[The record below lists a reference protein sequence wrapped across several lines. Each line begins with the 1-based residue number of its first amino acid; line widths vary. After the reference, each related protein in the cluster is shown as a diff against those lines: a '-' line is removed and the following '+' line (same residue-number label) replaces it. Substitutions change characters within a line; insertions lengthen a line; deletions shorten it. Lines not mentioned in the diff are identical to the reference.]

1 MTTKFRQFRNVPGQ
15 ALLAALACLLV
26 LLGAVPALAQPSPS
40 GANMTAPTSSGPAGG
55 PDYNYILGPSDVVHV
70 EALNHPDF
78 NIKTTIGA
86 DGTIQLPYIGS
97 FNAANMTVSALHD
110 RVLDDLKRKGIFSN
124 VTLDVEVLSFGSR
137 YVTVL
142 GGVGTPGLVP
152 VDRAYRLSEILARA
166 GGVREGGSD
175 YVDWTSKAGTTRR
188 IAIEDLA
195 TGGPALDPYVSP
207 GDKIYVPTA
216 VFYIKGQVK
225 APGAY
230 PVGLNMT
237 LAMALARGGGLTD
250 MGSNHNIVVIRNNA
264 EIDAKDLGFQI
275 QPNDVIDVGESW
287 F

>member
-1 MTTKFRQFRNVPGQ
+1 MTTKLSQLRSISGRV
-15 ALLAALACLLV
+15 LLAALAGLFLFM
-26 LLGAVPALAQPSPS
+26 GPVPVLAQPVP
-40 GANMTAPTSSGPAGG
+40 GGPNMTAPDSTSPVGG

-78 NIKTTIGA
+78 NVKATIGA
-86 DGTIQLPYIGS
+86 DGRIQLPYIGS
-97 FNAANMTVSALHD
+97 FNSANMTVAALHD

-124 VTLDVEVLSFGSR
+124 VTLNVEVISFGSR

-175 YVDWTSKAGTTRR
+175 YVDWTSKVGATRR

-195 TGGPALDPYVSP
+195 TGGPSMDPYVSP
-207 GDKIYVPTA
+207 GDKIFVPTA

-250 MGSNHNIVVIRNNA
+250 MGSNKNISITRNNA
-264 EIDAKDLGFQI
+264 EIDPKDLAFQI
-275 QPNDVIDVGESW
+275 QANDVIDVGESW